1 MHELKKL
8 DAAIKHTISA
18 VEQGRDQIAGIA
30 SGSRVQRDEIISRLV
45 ELKSEILDVITQVDR
60 LEREDKMARLYL
72 MEVNANFTRYTGKD
86 IQTAYEEAQHIQLQ
100 LTAMRER
107 EKQSREKRDQ
117 LEMILRRVNETL
129 TKAEKL
135 ESQVGAA
142 LQLLSGGLQGVS
154 GKIDE
159 MQFRH
164 QLSMRIIKAQEEER
178 LRVAREI
185 HDGPAQSMAN
195 VVLRAEICEKLM
207 VVEPDKVKR
216 ELHDLKEMVKE
227 SLQEVRKIIFNL
239 RPMVLD
245 DLGVVPTLRRFITEL
260 QKRSHI
266 SIELVVLGGEDQ
278 RLPSAFE
285 VAIFRIVQEALN
297 NMQKHANA
305 KRCVIKL
312 EIMAKRVNISIS
324 DDGCGFNPEDL
335 LDQTHQ
341 DSFGLLGMRE
351 RVELL
356 EGRLRISSVPG
367 KGTEIHVSIPLKG

>member
-8 DAAIKHTISA
+8 DMAIKHAISA
-18 VEQGRDQIAGIA
+18 VAQGRDQIVSIA

-45 ELKSEILDVITQVDR
+45 ELKSEILDVITQVDK
-60 LEREDKMARLYL
+60 LEREDRMARLYL
-72 MEVNANFTRYTGKD
+72 MEVNANFTCHTEKG
-86 IQTAYEEAQHIQLQ
+86 IQVAYEEAQHIQLQ
-100 LTAMRER
+100 LTIMRER
-107 EKQSREKRDQ
+107 EKQGREKRDQ
-117 LEMILRRVNETL
+117 LEIILRRVNETL
-129 TKAEKL
+129 AKAEKL
-135 ESQVGAA
+135 EAQVGAA

-159 MQFRH
+159 LQFRQ

-207 VVEPDKVKR
+207 VVEPDKVKG
-216 ELHDLKEMVKE
+216 ELHDLKEMVKD
-227 SLQEVRKIIFNL
+227 SLQEIRKIIFNL

-260 QKRSHI
+260 QKRSDI

-278 RLPSAFE
+278 RLPSVFE
-285 VAIFRIVQEALN
+285 VATFRIVQEALN
-297 NMQKHANA
+297 NIQKHANA
-305 KRCVIKL
+305 KRCVIRL
-312 EIMAKRVNISIS
+312 EIMVKRVNISIT
-324 DDGCGFNPEDL
+324 DDGCGFNPDNL
-335 LDQTHQ
+335 MDHVNK
-341 DSFGLLGMRE
+341 DSFGLMGMRE

-356 EGRLRISSVPG
+356 DGQLRISSLPG
-367 KGTEIHVSIPLKG
+367 KGTEIHVNMPLKG